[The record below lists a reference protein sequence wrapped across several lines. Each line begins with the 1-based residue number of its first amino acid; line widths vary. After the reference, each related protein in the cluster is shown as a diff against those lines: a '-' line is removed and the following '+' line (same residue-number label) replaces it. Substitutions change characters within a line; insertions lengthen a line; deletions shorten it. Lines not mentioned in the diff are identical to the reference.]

1 MSLPRILTIMGSGE
15 TAPTMVSTHRTLT
28 ALLPKPVKAVLLDT
42 PYGFQENAPELATR
56 AVEYFRNSVNVDIAV
71 AGLVRL
77 HDTHIAA
84 DTVQIERGLR
94 AISDATYIFAGP
106 GSPTYALRQ
115 WSGSNVASSIIDKL
129 MNGGIVT
136 FASAAALTLGKVTV
150 PVYEV
155 YKVGQDV
162 QRLDGLDVLSAIGIN
177 AAVIPHYD
185 NAEGGNHD
193 TRFCYLGETR
203 LRMFEKMLDDDTYVL
218 GIDEHTGLVID
229 LDASVAKVVGNGTVT
244 LRLREDSFTYETG
257 STIPLT
263 TLQNPWELRESEHAG
278 TTQGTNSNAPGA
290 SGAPSHQ
297 KGVGISGE
305 TVEAQPGQVGEGS
318 SKSVESNLAQAG
330 SLEQEL
336 QIQQSA
342 FNDAMTAR
350 DADGAVRAC
359 LALEQ
364 AIHDWSADTLQ
375 GDIADKARAAVRSM
389 ISALGDA
396 AIGGVRNPRDVVAP
410 YVEAMLAIRATVR
423 AEKRY
428 DLSDVIRDAFVNI
441 GIEVRD
447 TATGVEWDL

>member
-1 MSLPRILTIMGSGE
+1 MSLPRILTIMGYGE
-15 TAPTMVSTHRTLT
+15 TAPTMVSTHRKLT
-28 ALLPKPVKAVLLDT
+28 SMLSKPVKAVLLDT

-56 AVEYFRNSVNVDIAV
+56 AVDYFHTSVNIDIAV

-84 DTVQIERGLR
+84 DPVQVERGLR
-94 AISDATYIFAGP
+94 AVSDADYLFAGP

-115 WSGSNVASSIIDKL
+115 WSGSTVAHSIIDKL
-129 MNGGIVT
+129 LNGGIVT

-162 QRLDGLDVLSAIGIN
+162 QRLDGLDILSAIGIN

-185 NAEGGNHD
+185 NAEGANHD
-193 TRFCYLGETR
+193 TRFCYLGEAR
-203 LRMFEKMLDDDTYVL
+203 LRMFEDLLDAETYVL
-218 GIDEHTGLVID
+218 GVDEHTGLIID
-229 LDASVAKVVGNGTVT
+229 IDAQSATVVGNGTVT
-244 LRLREDSFTYETG
+244 LRLREQSFIYETG
-257 STIPLT
+257 STLPLS
-263 TLQNPWELRESEHAG
+263 TLQNPWQLLESASQSGSLRNAS
-278 TTQGTNSNAPGA
+278 TNPRGSDKAQDVATSHVRSQSA
-290 SGAPSHQ
+290 SR
-297 KGVGISGE
+297 SGE
-305 TVEAQPGQVGEGS
+305 HP
-318 SKSVESNLAQAG
+318 G
-330 SLEQEL
+330 SLGEALEIHQGEFDEA
-336 QIQQSA
+336 IA
-342 FNDAMTAR
+342 NR

-375 GDIADKARAAVRSM
+375 GDVADRARAAVRGM
-389 ISALGDA
+389 ISSLGDA
-396 AIGGVRNPRDVVAP
+396 AVSGVRNPRDVVAP

-447 TATGVEWDL
+447 TADGVEWNL